1 MNNSAGIMLQGVRIQ
16 NRINSNDKKPRPFGT
31 SQLLH
36 QSEIH
41 FIDAIGSGEGIN
53 ASRLSQKL
61 GITNGAVTQIADKL
75 LKKQLLL
82 KYKKENNKKEVY
94 LKLTEEGEIAF
105 ANHELFHKEQN
116 DRIRAYLDG
125 LNTEQTEA
133 ILGLLDV
140 IERYLPDL
148 SKENRKL

>member
-1 MNNSAGIMLQGVRIQ
+1 MEESSRIMRQAAKIQ
-16 NRINSNDKKPRPFGT
+16 SRINSNDKKPRPFGT

-41 FIDAIGSGEGIN
+41 FIDAIEPGEGIN

-75 LKKQLLL
+75 VKKKLIY
-82 KYKKENNKKEVY
+82 KYKKEINKKEVY

-105 ANHELFHKEQN
+105 DNHRIFHKELH
-116 DRIRAYLDG
+116 DKIVEYLDG
-125 LNTEQTEA
+125 LNKEQTEA
-133 ILGLLDV
+133 IRGLMDV
-140 IERYLPDL
+140 IEHYLPDL
-148 SKENRKL
+148 SKEGQ

>member
-1 MNNSAGIMLQGVRIQ
+1 MEESLRIMRQAAKIQ

-41 FIDAIGSGEGIN
+41 FIDAIESGEGIN

-75 LKKQLLL
+75 VKRWCQ
-82 KYKKENNKKEVY
+82 
-94 LKLTEEGEIAF
+94 
-105 ANHELFHKEQN
+105 
-116 DRIRAYLDG
+116 
-125 LNTEQTEA
+125 
-133 ILGLLDV
+133 
-140 IERYLPDL
+140 
-148 SKENRKL
+148 

>member
-1 MNNSAGIMLQGVRIQ
+1 MKESLRIMRQAAKIQ

-41 FIDAIGSGEGIN
+41 FIDAIESGEGIN

-75 LKKQLLL
+75 VKKKLIR
-82 KYKKENNKKEVY
+82 KYKKESNKKEVY

-105 ANHELFHKEQN
+105 DNHRIFHKELH
-116 DRIRAYLDG
+116 DKIVEYLDG
-125 LNTEQTEA
+125 LNKEQTEA
-133 ILGLLDV
+133 IRGLMDV
-140 IERYLPDL
+140 IEHYLPDL
-148 SKENRKL
+148 SKEGQ